1 MKVQL
6 LTSLCALSGLLMA
19 SSVSSQV
26 AYTWVDKDGV
36 VHFSDT
42 PSQGA
47 KAISLPN
54 LESSAPAPRVESTES
69 LAPQAKNTPEPQTDE
84 KPKADKPL
92 PLSLSMLTPQ
102 HDETI
107 RSNPG
112 SINIQLEANRK
123 LGIGEQLQLFL
134 DGKPYGAPQSRLTWQ
149 LNDIDRGTHTLA
161 VQAKRSG
168 KLIASTS
175 PITVH
180 LHRASIKPTIK
191 GAK

>member
-6 LTSLCALSGLLMA
+6 LPTLYALSTLLMA
-19 SSVSSQV
+19 STAGAQV

-36 VHFSDT
+36 IHFSDT
-42 PSQGA
+42 PNQGA
-47 KAISLPN
+47 KTISLPN
-54 LESSAPAPRVESTES
+54 LEASAPAPRVQSTES
-69 LAPQAKNTPEPQTDE
+69 LTPQASVPKETADT
-84 KPKADKPL
+84 PKAKTETPV

-107 RSNPG
+107 RSNNG
-112 SINIQLEANRK
+112 LINIQLDANRK
-123 LGIGEQLQLFL
+123 LGIGEQLQLIL

-149 LNDIDRGTHTLA
+149 LSNIDRGTHTLA

>member
-6 LTSLCALSGLLMA
+6 LPSLCALS
-19 SSVSSQV
+19 SVLIATTTLAQV

-36 VHFSDT
+36 VHFSGT
-42 PSQGA
+42 PNQGA

-54 LESSAPAPRVESTES
+54 LESSAPAPKVESTES
-69 LAPQAKNTPEPQTDE
+69 LAPQANAAQEPTTE
-84 KPKADKPL
+84 KKTKTDKPL
-92 PLSLSMLTPQ
+92 PLSLTMLTPQ

-107 RSNPG
+107 RSNSG
-112 SINIQLEANRK
+112 VINIQLEANRK
-123 LGIGEQLQLFL
+123 LGIGEQLQLIL

-149 LNDIDRGTHTLA
+149 LNNIDRGTHTLA
-161 VQAKRSG
+161 VKAKRSG

>member
-6 LTSLCALSGLLMA
+6 LPTLYALSTLLIA
-19 SSVSSQV
+19 STACAQV

-36 VHFSDT
+36 IHFSDT
-42 PSQGA
+42 PNQGA

-54 LESSAPAPRVESTES
+54 LESSAPAPKVQHTES
-69 LAPQAKNTPEPQTDE
+69 LAPQAKMPKETAEAPKTKAE
-84 KPKADKPL
+84 KPQ

-107 RSNPG
+107 RSNNG
-112 SINIQLEANRK
+112 LINIQLEANRK
-123 LGIGEQLQLFL
+123 LGIGEQLQLIL

-149 LNDIDRGTHTLA
+149 LSNIDRGTHTLA

-180 LHRASIKPTIK
+180 LHRASIKPIIK

>member
-6 LTSLCALSGLLMA
+6 LPSLCTLSGLLIA
-19 SSVSSQV
+19 TTTSAQV

-42 PSQGA
+42 PNQGA

-54 LESSAPAPRVESTES
+54 LESTAPAPKVESTES
-69 LAPQAKNTPEPQTDE
+69 LAPQAKTTSEPTTDE
-84 KPKADKPL
+84 QTKAEKPL

-112 SINIQLEANRK
+112 AINIQLEANRK

-149 LNDIDRGTHTLA
+149 LKNIDRGTHTLA

-180 LHRASIKPTIK
+180 LYRASIKPTIK